1 MLKNKKRIA
10 TNKGITLIALVVTI
24 VVLLILAGITISS
37 VLSEGGIFSTAK
49 RAQEIQNEAALREK
63 VQIVLADAQLQN
75 LINKGTLKESL
86 EETNEIEVV
95 VENGDG
101 TITIVIDETEV
112 TIDEETLEII
122 ETGGS
127 SETIAE
133 YKTLKKY
140 VLGTSETGRFLGD
153 IMDMEGSMTF
163 IDDNETTDVNEVDT
177 LGVQLLSVGTN
188 EDDTKVYFY
197 VKSKEKA
204 YRITLSMEYNTEKLS
219 LVYIPKGNEG
229 ETTAEG
235 WTILYDNGETV
246 EAVSPT
252 AIGELRLGYS
262 ETANTAETRL
272 TEAIESYNTAIKTI
286 NDYCKNLEN
295 LPENSGVRSVGAAEE
310 KTKKKYSSPNLKS
323 WNSKYDNVG
332 LIGDTYYE
340 QDLVRMSY
348 WGVAATGNEYWMAS
362 RRVGDDSGR
371 VYFDVYAVDADGM
384 YYSSD
389 LWYVASY
396 GDAYGCYGAYP
407 VRPIITVDNL

>member
-24 VVLLILAGITISS
+24 VVLLILAGITINS
-37 VLSEGGIFSTAK
+37 VVSEGGIFSTAK

-133 YKTLKKY
+133 YKELKKY
-140 VLGTSETGRFLGD
+140 VLGASETGRNLEE
-153 IMDMEGSMTF
+153 IMDWDDMSF

-177 LGVQLLSVGTN
+177 LGAQFLNMGYNSDLSKMN
-188 EDDTKVYFY
+188 LY
-197 VKSKEKA
+197 VKSNEKA
-204 YRITLSMEYNTEKLS
+204 YRITLDVEYNTEKLD
-219 LVYIPKGNEG
+219 LIYIPKGNEG

-252 AIGELRLGYS
+252 AMGELRLGYS
-262 ETANTAETRL
+262 ETATTNETQL
-272 TEAIESYNTAIKTI
+272 SEAIESYNTAIKTI
-286 NDYCKNLEN
+286 NDYCKTLEN
-295 LPENSGVRSVGAAEE
+295 LPENSGVRSVGAGEE

-323 WNSKYDNVG
+323 WDSKYDNVG
-332 LIGDTYYE
+332 LTGDTYYE

-348 WGVAATGNEYWMAS
+348 WGVAATGSEYWMAS
-362 RRVGDDSGR
+362 RYVEENSDNVYFR
-371 VYFDVYAVDADGM
+371 VYAADAGGM
-384 YYSSD
+384 YSASRLWRVHSSGD
-389 LWYVASY
+389 SY
-396 GDAYGCYGAYP
+396 GFYYAYP